1 MADRSDVADAPLAVG
16 AQVADL
22 PVADG
27 TSLALHGAVPR
38 NDASPRPPSNN
49 AVWLPAKRAR
59 LEVKPAPYTTPR
71 ENEIVVKN
79 HAVAVNPIDW
89 LTQSV
94 GDVMFPWIKYP
105 FILGSDVAGEVV
117 EVGTAVSRFKVGDR
131 VLGHAVGADRKRNS
145 SAEGA
150 FQEYTVLLAHMASPI
165 PDAMGYENAAVLP
178 LTLSTAACGLF
189 QKDQLALRHPSASP
203 EPTGKTLLVWGGS
216 TSLGSNAIQLAV
228 AAGYEVI
235 ATASPKNFAYVK
247 RLGASQAFDY
257 RSRTVVTDVI
267 KAFNGRTIA
276 GALAIGVGS
285 TQACIGIVGS
295 CKGDKFV
302 SVATPPVSFDKA
314 PKGRRR
320 ALWLVPTLA
329 RLVASNVLMTLESR
343 IRGIRT
349 KFIFGTTLFDN
360 EVGPMIYAD
369 FLPSALSDGR
379 YVAAPDPLVVGRGLD
394 QIPAALEAQ
403 KKGVSAKKLVVA
415 L

>member
-1 MADRSDVADAPLAVG
+1 MVDRSDEP
-16 AQVADL
+16 
-22 PVADG
+22 P
-27 TSLALHGAVPR
+27 TALHGALPR
-38 NDASPRPPSNN
+38 NGASPQFPSNN
-49 AVWLPAKRAR
+49 AVWLPAKRAE
-59 LEVKPAPYTTPR
+59 LEIKPAPYTSPR

-79 HAVAVNPIDW
+79 RAVAINAIDW
-89 LTQSV
+89 LTQSM
-94 GDVMFPWIKYP
+94 GDIFFPWTKYP
-105 FILGSDVAGEVV
+105 FIVGSDVAGEVV
-117 EVGTAVSRFKVGDR
+117 EVGTAVSRFKVSDR
-131 VLGHAVGADRKRNS
+131 VLGHAVGADKKRNS

-165 PDAMGYENAAVLP
+165 PDAMAYENAAVLP

-189 QKDQLALRHPSASP
+189 QKDQLALRHPSAHP

-235 ATASPKNFAYVK
+235 ATASPKNFDYVK
-247 RLGASQAFDY
+247 GLGATQVFNY
-257 RSRTVVTDVI
+257 KSRTAVKDII
-267 KAFNGRTIA
+267 KAFNGRMIA

-285 TQACIGIVGS
+285 TEACLDIVHA

-302 SVATPPVSFDKA
+302 SIATTPVSFDKA
-314 PKGRRR
+314 PKGHRRT
-320 ALWLVPTLA
+320 LWLVPTMA
-329 RLVASNVLMTLESR
+329 RMIASTAAMTIKSR
-343 IRGIRT
+343 VRGVRT

-369 FLPSALSDGR
+369 FLPSALADGR

-403 KKGVSAKKLVVA
+403 KKGVSAKKLVVT